1 METLTVIRRALAI
14 LFLLTSFA
22 VAAVEDPQQM
32 VRETGDRILAELD
45 TRKADLQNDP
55 SLIYPFVETMIL
67 PLFDFRFMSQSA
79 LGRFWRNASEGQRE
93 ALTVEFRE
101 LLVRTYASALL
112 DYTDQNVELLPVRS
126 QPDATRVTIPTRLQ
140 APGAPPIPMD
150 YRLRLKGDKWLIYDV
165 VIDGVSLVTNYRSQ
179 FAAEVRRGGVDGLI
193 RTLASKNE
201 RVSN

>member
-1 METLTVIRRALAI
+1 MQTLTVIRRALAL
-14 LFLLTSFA
+14 LFLLSSFV

-55 SLIYPFVETMIL
+55 GLIYPFVETMIL

-79 LGRFWRNASEGQRE
+79 LGRFWRDASEAQRE

-112 DYTDQNVELLPVRS
+112 DYTDQKVELLPVRYP
-126 QPDATRVTIPTRLQ
+126 PDATQVTIPTRLQ
-140 APGAPPIPMD
+140 APGAPPVPMD
-150 YRLRLKGDKWLIYDV
+150 YRLRLNGSKWLIFDV
-165 VIDGVSLVTNYRSQ
+165 VIDGVSLVANYRGQ

-193 RTLASKNE
+193 RTLASKNQ

>member
-1 METLTVIRRALAI
+1 MQTLTVIRRALAF
-14 LFLLTSFA
+14 LFLLSSFA
-22 VAAVEDPQQM
+22 VAAVENPQQM

-55 SLIYPFVETMIL
+55 GLIYPFVETMIL

-79 LGRFWRNASEGQRE
+79 LGRFWRNASEEQRQE
-93 ALTVEFRE
+93 VTVEFRE

-112 DYTDQNVELLPVRS
+112 DYTDQKVELLPARY
-126 QPDATRVTIPTRLQ
+126 PPKATRVTIPTRLQ

-150 YRLRLKGDKWLIYDV
+150 YRLRLNGDKWLIYDV

-193 RTLASKNE
+193 RTLASKNQ
-201 RVSN
+201 RVGN

>member
-1 METLTVIRRALAI
+1 
-14 LFLLTSFA
+14 
-22 VAAVEDPQQM
+22 
-32 VRETGDRILAELD
+32 
-45 TRKADLQNDP
+45 
-55 SLIYPFVETMIL
+55 MIL

-112 DYTDQNVELLPVRS
+112 DYSDQKVELLPVRYP
-126 QPDATRVTIPTRLQ
+126 PDATRVTIPTRLQ
-140 APGAPPIPMD
+140 APGAPPIPID
-150 YRLRLKGDKWLIYDV
+150 YRLRLNGDKWLIYDV

-193 RTLASKNE
+193 RTLASKNQ
-201 RVSN
+201 RVGN